1 MWPKTNLIKLHIK
14 IILIIFIDTK
24 SYETHWNVEYISTA
38 IWIAVNLFNVVILDV
53 AQWLDGSQNLALAMY
68 LGTKTASQLLVKFK
82 SKVVLQINTVLCK
95 KRDNLNCFPWLNCLP
110 FV

>member
-1 MWPKTNLIKLHIK
+1 MWPKTSLIKLHIK
-14 IILIIFIDTK
+14 IDTK
-24 SYETHWNVEYISTA
+24 GYETHWNMEYISTA

-82 SKVVLQINTVLCK
+82 SKVVLQYSTL
-95 KRDNLNCFPWLNCLP
+95 
-110 FV
+110 